1 MPAWLPDC
9 VTGAPMFAPLA
20 EFACLLPRG
29 RWPHIEQLSEWAA
42 RRAISVRSGKR
53 LRFVAPDADHAQPY
67 EARIFAHGEVQTR
80 TENWHDLFNALV
92 WLAFP
97 ETKAVLNARHHAELR
112 AAHDSSNRGP
122 VRDALT
128 LFDES
133 GVIVACANREL
144 AYLLREFRW
153 KELFWM
159 RRAETITE
167 VRFFVFG
174 HALYEKALAPYPGM
188 TGHAV
193 VLDVARDFMARAMHA
208 QRAVLDDK
216 LADYFSSGALD
227 TRAFSPL
234 PLLGIPGWTD
244 ENTHECYYDNSA
256 YFRPGRQTRSV
267 SLSGNSNAMKR

>member
-1 MPAWLPDC
+1 MPIAQVGRKTPTWLPDR
-9 VTGAPMFAPLA
+9 VSGSPMFAPLA
-20 EFACLLPRG
+20 EFAGLLPG
-29 RWPHIEQLSEWAA
+29 DRWPHAAQLSELAA
-42 RRAISVRSGKR
+42 RLAILVRSGKP
-53 LRFVAPDADHAQPY
+53 LRFVAQDADAAQPY

-97 ETKAVLNARHHAELR
+97 EIKAVLNSRHHAELQ
-112 AAHDSSNRGP
+112 AAHRSINRSP

-133 GVIVACANREL
+133 GVIVACANPEL
-144 AYLLREFRW
+144 ARLLREFRW
-153 KELFWM
+153 KELFWV
-159 RRAETITE
+159 RRAETIAD

-193 VLDVARDFMARAMHA
+193 ILNVDRHFMQLAMDA

-216 LADYFSSGALD
+216 LADYFSRSALD
-227 TRAFSPL
+227 KGAFSPL
-234 PLLGIPGWTD
+234 PVLGIPGWAE
-244 ENTHECYYDNSA
+244 ENAHACYYDNSA
-256 YFRPGRQTRSV
+256 YFRPGRRRRS
-267 SLSGNSNAMKR
+267 G